1 MANEISVTA
10 AQVGLV
16 DPTKARVKSYLAGS
30 TVTKGQPVSQATDG
44 TVDPS
49 DASSG
54 GGYLFEQFRGI
65 ALNGGGAG
73 QAIEVCED
81 GELYGF
87 DLSGMSITD
96 AAYLSNTAGYLSTAV
111 GDVTVYVGKVQ
122 CLTDKDATKVLRVQT
137 IYSEAVP
144 S

>member
-10 AQVGLV
+10 AQVGVV
-16 DPTKARVKSYLAGS
+16 DPEKSIIKDYIAGA
-30 TVTKGQPVSQATDG
+30 TVTKGQPVSQTTDG

-73 QAIEVCED
+73 QSISVLESGEV
-81 GELYGF
+81 YGF
-87 DLSGMSITD
+87 DLSGMDITA
-96 AAYLSNTAGYLSTAV
+96 AAYLSNTAGSLSTVV
-111 GDVTVYVGKVQ
+111 GDVTVYVGKVV
-122 CLTDKDATKVLRVQT
+122 CLTDKDATKVLRVQV
-137 IYSEAVP
+137 IWAEAVP
-144 S
+144 A